1 MNCLNMNRHFFLLLF
16 LVFSRLN
23 SDVLVWDVGGVL
35 CGYDEKKLFAP
46 YSPFDRLKGYFSA
59 LNIIASFEIQHPFGG
74 FRQHL
79 KDSYLQ
85 TLARLPYQSHT
96 SYEVYSDDG
105 ITPMPALLKDLMLGH
120 TTYEQA
126 KKIWCTSAHPDIFD
140 KTFEFNFNPTRF
152 ADALTL
158 LPAVDLLQQCAKQF
172 NVDDGSKKNVC
183 IILSNMDAAVAPLLK
198 TKFATEIAAC
208 VDHWI
213 FSGEV
218 HCAKPDKS
226 IYDICLKYIH
236 TLPTCMKEKIYF
248 IDDQEVNRNAFQTCN
263 PKIICMHPDEAFE
276 VLRDN
281 EVLTTA

>member
-1 MNCLNMNRHFFLLLF
+1 MDCRKMCPKAFIFLL
-16 LVFSRLN
+16 LVFSRLS
-23 SDVLVWDVGGVL
+23 SDVVVWDVGGVL

-79 KDSYLQ
+79 KNSYFQ
-85 TLARLPYQSHT
+85 TLARLPYKSSA

-120 TTYEQA
+120 ITYEKA
-126 KKIWCTSAHPDIFD
+126 KKIWCTSEHPDIFD

-172 NVDDGSKKNVC
+172 NEDDGSKKNVC
-183 IILSNMDAAVAPLLK
+183 IILSNMDAAVVPLLK
-198 TKFATEIAAC
+198 AKFATEIAQY

-226 IYDICLKYIH
+226 IYEVCLKCINK
-236 TLPTCMKEKIYF
+236 LPADIKEKIYF
-248 IDDQEVNRNAFQTCN
+248 IDDQKVNRDAAKPCI
-263 PKIICMHPDEAFE
+263 PGIVCMHPDEAFE

-281 EVLTTA
+281 GVLISA

>member
-1 MNCLNMNRHFFLLLF
+1 MDCRKMGSKAFLFLF

-35 CGYDEKKLFAP
+35 CGYDEKQLFAR
-46 YSPFDRLKGYFSA
+46 YSTLERLNGYFSA
-59 LNIIASFEIQHPFGG
+59 LNLIASFEIQHPFGG

-79 KDSYLQ
+79 KNSYFQ
-85 TLARLPYQSHT
+85 ELAKLPYQSHT
-96 SYEVYSDDG
+96 GYEVYSDDG
-105 ITPMPALLKDLMLGH
+105 ITPMPALLKDLMLGNV
-120 TTYEQA
+120 TYEQA
-126 KKIWCTSAHPDIFD
+126 KKIWCTAKHPDIFE
-140 KTFEFNFNPTRF
+140 KTFEFNFNPARF
-152 ADALTL
+152 TAALTL
-158 LPAVDLLQQCAKQF
+158 LPTVDLLQQCAEQVKP
-172 NVDDGSKKNVC
+172 DDSKKHCC

-198 TKFATEIAAC
+198 TKFATEISQY